1 LSYSRSRLTDVSTR
15 QLFYDGYITR
25 FTGIYQFS
33 SDVFFRL
40 IGQYD
45 KFNKAVEID
54 PLLSYKVNPF
64 TICYA
69 GSTHNLTD
77 FNSPYG
83 FEQTERQFF
92 IKVQYLW
99 RE

>member
-1 LSYSRSRLTDVSTR
+1 LSFSRSRLSDVSTDR
-15 QLFYDGYITR
+15 LFYDGYISR

-54 PLLSYKVNPF
+54 PLLSYKLNPF

-69 GSTHNLTD
+69 GSTHDLTD
-77 FNSPYG
+77 FDSPYG

-92 IKVQYLW
+92 IKLQYLW